1 MAERTTVPLTPIWF
15 NPVTLTLTTNYL
27 TLNAT
32 TSSKRMRWTPQT
44 LHNHSHWTNTTTHMA
59 LTPVLPHDNAT
70 VRALLVDSD
79 NAPMT

>member
-1 MAERTTVPLTPIWF
+1 MTERTMEPLTPTWF

-32 TSSKRMRWTPQT
+32 ISSKRMRWTPQT
-44 LHNHSHWTNTTTHMA
+44 LHNHSLWTNTTIHMA
-59 LTPVLPHDNAT
+59 LTPVLLHDNAT

-79 NAPMT
+79 NAPTT